1 MNENTVVSSLTV
13 QDLINYIRIVDY
25 TEEDENTLSI
35 LLTVAKSYIM
45 NYTGC
50 TLEDLDTHQDF
61 VIVVL
66 ILCQSMWDDRTMYV
80 DKSNMNKAVETI
92 LNMHSKNL
100 LPNNPSSNTD
110 D

>member
-1 MNENTVVSSLTV
+1 MNENTVVSSLTT

-25 TEEDENTLSI
+25 TESDLNMLSS
-35 LLTVAKSYIM
+35 LLEVAKNYIIS
-45 NYTGC
+45 YTGC
-50 TLEDLDTHQDF
+50 TSEDLDTHQDF

-66 ILCQSMWDDRTMYV
+66 ILVQSMWDDRTMYV
-80 DKSNMNKAVETI
+80 DKANMNKAVETI

-100 LPNNPSSNTD
+100 LPNNPSNND